1 MGKKN
6 IAQRY
11 GLENDLEVS
20 LKEETKDNDI
30 VNKETVQK
38 AIQDGIAAARE
49 RTPEENEKMKQL
61 VTVLENIRASLENI
75 DQESNVD
82 DTITLTKTAVNALL
96 VNNDLEPLDEC
107 ENINV
112 AKENISKRIVA
123 IKQMIH

>member
-96 VNNDLEPLDEC
+96 TNNDLEPLDEC
-107 ENINV
+107 ETINV
-112 AKENISKRIVA
+112 TKENISKRINS